1 MAAMAASPKSVR
13 ISAVICACFAI
24 AMSGTYCGIYWSMWT
39 YAMKYNDQA
48 KVQGYTGDIPA
59 YDTCG
64 TVGGGMLLEDMQG
77 MEGMDML
84 ASAL

>member
-77 MEGMDML
+77 MDML